1 MKSRHI
7 FENRVYLIS
16 NRAVAGNPIFLSK
29 MDQLEFLEKVEQYLK
44 PICVVH
50 AYSLHSDQFQLLI
63 ETKSRRSFTKFFRNM
78 HKGKTNEKIFLP
90 LSTHIFSRQMS
101 NLQVSVAKKF
111 NFRND
116 RSGALFAGRFER
128 ILIEDENELDMW
140 IDKLNGKVRFFDQAK
155 KWASQMSRKDG
166 LKLECLFSSCF
177 VSQEDGGGE
186 ERVAAHQTVMRS
198 DLGACFQGKLKH
210 DHLPPDLGT
219 LMLDF
224 RKRCPCG
231 PNYN

>member
-29 MDQLEFLEKVEQYLK
+29 TDQLEFLEKVEQYLK
-44 PICVVH
+44 PICDVL

-63 ETKSRRSFTKFFRNM
+63 ETKSRRNFTKFFRDM
-78 HKGKTNEKIFLP
+78 HKGKTNEDIFLP

-128 ILIEDENELDMW
+128 ILIENEDELDLW
-140 IDKLNGKVRFFDQAK
+140 IERLNAKVRFFDQAK
-155 KWASQMSRKDG
+155 NWANQISGKDG
-166 LKLECLFSSCF
+166 IKLECLFSTWFFSGD
-177 VSQEDGGGE
+177 EGGGN
-186 ERVAAHQTVMRS
+186 ERMVKHRTVMRS
-198 DLGACFQGKLKH
+198 DLGACFLGKLKH
-210 DHLPPDLGT
+210 DHLSPDLRN

-224 RKRCPCG
+224 RKKYPCG